1 MGAEIKECPFCH
13 SHFVR
18 TTQHLFSFNVECSNC
33 HATGPRKKNLVTAIL
48 SWNHLAQKIEK
59 KRFCLQD
66 DLINRI
72 TNIEKMVH
80 KLEVELKN

>member
-1 MGAEIKECPFCH
+1 M
-13 SHFVR
+13 
-18 TTQHLFSFNVECSNC
+18 
-33 HATGPRKKNLVTAIL
+33 TAIL